1 MSFAIIYK
9 YSNNVSDRT
18 VLARFHDS
26 KDETLTMKEFREMMD
41 KYKKAKDD
49 RRKKSSTDDK
59 TDKIT
64 EAFKMFD
71 LDKDGHITKEEFGK
85 IASKMNKRQV
95 DAVYAKFDT
104 NKDGKLGVEEF
115 RKLVDRKFKLSK

>member
-1 MSFAIIYK
+1 
-9 YSNNVSDRT
+9 
-18 VLARFHDS
+18 
-26 KDETLTMKEFREMMD
+26 MKEFREMMD

-71 LDKDGHITKEEFGK
+71 LDHDGYITKEEFGK

-104 NKDGKLGVEEF
+104 NKDGRLGVEEF
-115 RKLVDRKFKLSK
+115 GKLVDRKYKMSK